1 LNLRGTA
8 AGTRLAAERAAIRF
22 PLAYAAF
29 RKPDVDENLHEN
41 QMDKLLIRGGRPLK
55 GEIAISG
62 AKNAALPELCAT
74 LLVAGIS
81 VTFAEK
87 PEGRFDG
94 IALEI
99 VKLEKRIDKQEERHE
114 KLCDEFNEWRV
125 KVASKLG
132 INGH

>member
-1 LNLRGTA
+1 MLKTWLIA
-8 AGTRLAAERAAIRF
+8 ALSAIFGGGIVFRFRAAPHRANIGRSD
-22 PLAYAAF
+22 L
-29 RKPDVDENLHEN
+29 
-41 QMDKLLIRGGRPLK
+41 DKLETELK
-55 GEIAISG
+55 AYFG
-62 AKNAALPELCAT
+62 
-74 LLVAGIS
+74 
-81 VTFAEK
+81 
-87 PEGRFDG
+87 GRFDG